1 MPQKNF
7 WQDAEKV
14 RQRKMTVIW
23 FVWFVLF
30 IWLNETNRPRP
41 RRTQGSLSP
50 PYFTFCYNS
59 PRLIHVLPNGD
70 LPMAMAYRHDTK
82 LAQQLVLDEL
92 FDLSLYKALRT
103 VTQPDVHHT
112 LDELIKVETGHLAFW
127 QKFFDL
133 KLTELNFGRKI
144 KLAFMMLVCRIFG
157 STAVHLVLEA
167 IEVHGVRKYLALWR
181 EYQHKP
187 LGEALRGILMDEFKH
202 EDVLVTELTKR
213 KINPERIRNIFLGL
227 NDGLVEILGAVSG
240 FFGAFGSAKLVLIAA
255 LTTATAGA
263 LSMAA
268 GSFLAL
274 SSEKEVK
281 TTEIARKIFLGEE
294 SDVTPM
300 EESPLGS
307 AAVVGIAYITGAL
320 VPVLPVLL
328 GATDALFSV
337 FTAGLMVI
345 VVSTVLS
352 FLSGMDVKRRIA
364 LNLLII
370 TVAVSVSYGIG
381 LAAKEIWGIAV

>member
-1 MPQKNF
+1 
-7 WQDAEKV
+7 
-14 RQRKMTVIW
+14 
-23 FVWFVLF
+23 
-30 IWLNETNRPRP
+30 
-41 RRTQGSLSP
+41 
-50 PYFTFCYNS
+50 
-59 PRLIHVLPNGD
+59 
-70 LPMAMAYRHDTK
+70 MATAHQHDRK
-82 LAQQLVLDEL
+82 LARALVLDEL
-92 FDLSLYKALRT
+92 FDLLLYKALRA
-103 VTQPDVHHT
+103 VTQPDVHDT

-133 KLTELNFGRKI
+133 KLNELNFGRKI
-144 KLAFMMLVCRIFG
+144 KLSFMMLVCRIFG

-167 IEVHGVRKYLALWR
+167 IEVHGVRKYLALWS
-181 EYQHKP
+181 EYQSMP

-240 FFGAFGSAKLVLIAA
+240 FFGAFDSAKLVLIAA
-255 LTTATAGA
+255 MTTAAAGA

-274 SSEKEVK
+274 NSEKEVK

-307 AAVVGIAYITGAL
+307 AAVVGIAYVTGAL
-320 VPVLPVLL
+320 VPVLPVLV
-328 GATDALFSV
+328 GAKDALFSV
-337 FTAGLMVI
+337 LTAGLMVI

-352 FLSGMDVKRRIA
+352 FLSGMDVKRRIV
-364 LNLLII
+364 LNLAII
-370 TVAVSVSYGIG
+370 MVAVCVSYGIG
-381 LAAKEIWGIAV
+381 LAAKQIWGIAV

>member
-1 MPQKNF
+1 
-7 WQDAEKV
+7 
-14 RQRKMTVIW
+14 
-23 FVWFVLF
+23 
-30 IWLNETNRPRP
+30 
-41 RRTQGSLSP
+41 
-50 PYFTFCYNS
+50 
-59 PRLIHVLPNGD
+59 
-70 LPMAMAYRHDTK
+70 MAMASQHDPK

-92 FDLSLYKALRT
+92 FDLSLYKALRS

-133 KLTELNFGRKI
+133 KLNELNFGRKV
-144 KLAFMMLVCRIFG
+144 KLSFMMLVCRIFG

-181 EYQHKP
+181 EYQGKA

-202 EDVLVTELTKR
+202 EDLLVTELTKR
-213 KINPERIRNIFLGL
+213 RINPERIRNIFLGL

-240 FFGAFGSAKLVLIAA
+240 FFGAFGSASLVLIAA
-255 LTTATAGA
+255 LTTAAAGA

-274 SSEKEVK
+274 NSEKEVK

-307 AAVVGIAYITGAL
+307 AVVVGIAYTAGAV

-337 FTAGLMVI
+337 LTAGLMVI